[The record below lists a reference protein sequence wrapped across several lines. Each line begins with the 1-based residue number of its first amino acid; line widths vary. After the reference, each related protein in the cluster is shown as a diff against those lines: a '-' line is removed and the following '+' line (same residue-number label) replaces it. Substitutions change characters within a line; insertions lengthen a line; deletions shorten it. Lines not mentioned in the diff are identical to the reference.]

1 MMKYPWDGESRACYC
16 RRESRAEP
24 ASFWRSEKSGFSSQL
39 HVQVTSGVPKGV
51 EADIW
56 AI

>member
-1 MMKYPWDGESRACYC
+1 MEK
-16 RRESRAEP
+16 AELVIVGGNQEL

>member
-1 MMKYPWDGESRACYC
+1 MEK
-16 RRESRAEP
+16 AELVIVRGNQAVP
-24 ASFWRSEKSGFSSQL
+24 ALFRSEKSGFSSQL

-51 EADIW
+51 EVGIC